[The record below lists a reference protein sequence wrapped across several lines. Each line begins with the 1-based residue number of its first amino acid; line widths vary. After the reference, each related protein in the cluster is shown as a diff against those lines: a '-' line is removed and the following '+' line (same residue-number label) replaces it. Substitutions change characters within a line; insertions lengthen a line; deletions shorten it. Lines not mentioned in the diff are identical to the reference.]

1 MVGES
6 FNIRSFA
13 EPPEKA
19 RRMFQAVIELIQDN
33 ADLSTIKVSDITTRA
48 GIGKGTAYEYFSSK
62 EEILTLALLYEYKTR
77 LSDLEEEL
85 QKQDGFRKKIFCLL
99 DWLDENSGYNFSFR
113 HMLQISSGNADFCET
128 VQQSIPEEIMKK
140 MEEYLFENGNTLMEL
155 GYKEGLYTE
164 CDPVKRRLAMAG
176 LIAQFLFTVSP
187 EAGRFQMKM
196 DQKAAKEFV
205 YDGMLKVL
213 NKA

>member
-1 MVGES
+1 MTQNKQAGGKHLPQKNAKSRKSEA
-6 FNIRSFA
+6 R
-13 EPPEKA
+13 PPKKGGFLA
-19 RRMFQAVIELIQDN
+19 GL
-33 ADLSTIKVSDITTRA
+33 RA
-48 GIGKGTAYEYFSSK
+48 SAP
-62 EEILTLALLYEYKTR
+62 
-77 LSDLEEEL
+77 
-85 QKQDGFRKKIFCLL
+85 Q
-99 DWLDENSGYNFSFR
+99 
-113 HMLQISSGNADFCET
+113 T

-140 MEEYLFENGNTLMEL
+140 MEEYLFENGNALMEL

>member
-1 MVGES
+1 MAGES

-13 EPPEKA
+13 EPPEKV
-19 RRMFQAVIELIQDN
+19 RRMFEAVIELMQDN

-62 EEILTLALLYEYKTR
+62 EELLTLALLHEYKLR
-77 LSDLEEEL
+77 LSNLEEKL
-85 QKQDGFRKKIFCLL
+85 QKENGFRKKIFCLL
-99 DWLDENSGYNFSFR
+99 DWLDDNSGYNFSFR

-128 VQQSIPEEIMKK
+128 VQRSIPEEIMKR
-140 MEEYLFENGNTLMEL
+140 MEAYLLEEGNALMEL
-155 GYKEGLYTE
+155 GYEEGLYTE

-187 EAGRFQMKM
+187 KADRFRMKM
-196 DQKAAKEFV
+196 DQKTAKEFV
-205 YDGMLKVL
+205 YEGMIKAL

>member
-1 MVGES
+1 
-6 FNIRSFA
+6 
-13 EPPEKA
+13 
-19 RRMFQAVIELIQDN
+19 
-33 ADLSTIKVSDITTRA
+33 
-48 GIGKGTAYEYFSSK
+48 
-62 EEILTLALLYEYKTR
+62 
-77 LSDLEEEL
+77 
-85 QKQDGFRKKIFCLL
+85 
-99 DWLDENSGYNFSFR
+99 
-113 HMLQISSGNADFCET
+113 MLQISSGNADFCET

>member
-62 EEILTLALLYEYKTR
+62 EEILTLALL
-77 LSDLEEEL
+77 
-85 QKQDGFRKKIFCLL
+85 
-99 DWLDENSGYNFSFR
+99 
-113 HMLQISSGNADFCET
+113 
-128 VQQSIPEEIMKK
+128 
-140 MEEYLFENGNTLMEL
+140 
-155 GYKEGLYTE
+155 
-164 CDPVKRRLAMAG
+164 
-176 LIAQFLFTVSP
+176 
-187 EAGRFQMKM
+187 
-196 DQKAAKEFV
+196 
-205 YDGMLKVL
+205 
-213 NKA
+213 